1 MSGMLRHRRIL
12 ASAGTG
18 KTWQLTTQYLG
29 ILLASEDPRPETIL
43 ASTFTRAAAGEIRA
57 RVLQRLAI
65 AARADDAGERER
77 TSLREAI
84 GLDASLVTPSR
95 CLALLRSLLLRLD
108 RLQVRTL
115 DSFFFGIASGSAS
128 ELGLPVPLEPLD
140 EHGAARL
147 ALDAVDAA
155 IASLA
160 ETGTE
165 RLLATLD
172 ALTEGH
178 PGRGVESLVRGASTA
193 LAALAEE
200 APESSW
206 SWMLPDAPPEVEFA
220 ALVERLESLAAEAE
234 SSKDLGGKR
243 VANAIRTTAELVK
256 AIRDVKAAGE
266 GVPLEAWTTALG
278 KGICK
283 ALVVGGGLFY
293 NKPVHA
299 RIEAALAPAIA
310 RFAWEIER
318 IALRRTK
325 ASAELARRVQGER
338 ARLLAARGEVTYD
351 RVTRAVG
358 THLAEHPYSEL
369 LERIDAKVEHLLL
382 DEFQDTSRS
391 QWEAI
396 RPLASEIAACGDGS
410 RSFFAVGDLKQ
421 SIYGWRGG
429 DPEILEHLGDRFE
442 AGKHGVAFE
451 PESLDESRRSSP
463 AVLAAVN
470 AVFESVATNEV
481 ANRASAQASAW
492 WKSVYATH
500 RAHADRPGVAEL
512 HLVNRGVAE
521 ASEDGDEGDSDDA
534 AGSGGVVSAA
544 RLQAVR
550 ELVHG
555 LAARHPGQ
563 RIGIVVR
570 RNRAVAQLLA
580 SLRAA
585 GIEAVGVGGGSLR
598 DSAAVNAVLEWL
610 RFLEHPDH
618 TIAAFHVGASPLG
631 AVVELGRRSD
641 RATRHRVAA
650 HWRQRL
656 AVLGYAAVL
665 ESIREAIAP
674 HLSEG
679 DARRWKRLLDEAAR
693 RDREGWV
700 RPLEFM
706 QAAEAIRVGE
716 ESSSA
721 VTVLNIHQAKGLE
734 YESVICP
741 DLEFT
746 LKPRSDVLVSRGD
759 DGSIRRIVRR
769 IGGLDF
775 VPSLAKIRDETDAMQ
790 VRETLCCLYVALT
803 RARDRLFMLVDAP
816 KENEK
821 TIPATAAGLIRAA
834 LAPDATEPGVVWRSG
849 DASWR
854 EAAVTGDDQAAAE
867 PGVVSTAIMSTAAP
881 EAPRPLS
888 FAFASGGIV
897 RTRRAAPPSSHESA
911 SLMQAIAL
919 GDRDAADR
927 GTAIHAL
934 FEAIGFLEDG
944 MPDDGALDRAM
955 RRALPRREAAWR
967 AERLAEF
974 RTMLA
979 KPAIAA
985 AISRPSDGPAR
996 VWRERRF
1003 VAVDGGAVRQGI
1015 IDRLVAVG
1023 EPGAW
1028 RRAEILDFK
1037 TDGFA
1042 DDPPSAEALSAKV
1055 DFYRGQLVS
1064 YRSEIAKQFRLEPA
1078 SIAMRLAFVGPGVV
1092 AEVGGS

>member
-1 MSGMLRHRRIL
+1 MTSTLRHRRIL

-18 KTWQLTTQYLG
+18 KTWQLSTQYLG
-29 ILLASEDPRPETIL
+29 ILLAADEPRPETIL

-65 AARADDAGERER
+65 ASRDDEAGERER
-77 TSLREAI
+77 KSLRDAI
-84 GLDASLVTPSR
+84 GLDASRVSPAR
-95 CLALLRSLLLRLD
+95 CLTLLRSLLLRLD

-128 ELGLPVPLEPLD
+128 ELGLPVPLDALD
-140 EHGAARL
+140 EHGTARL
-147 ALDAVDAA
+147 ELEAVDAA

-160 ETGTE
+160 ETGPE
-165 RLLATLD
+165 PLLATLD

-178 PGRGVESLVRGASTA
+178 PGRGVESMVRSASTA

-206 SWMLPDAPPEVEFA
+206 SWVLPEPPPEVDHDSLIERLA
-220 ALVERLESLAAEAE
+220 ALAGEAE
-234 SSKDLGGKR
+234 SSKELGGKR
-243 VANAIRTTAELVK
+243 VANAIRKTIEHLG
-256 AIRDVKAAGE
+256 AIREATNAGE
-266 GVPLEAWTTALG
+266 GVSLEHWVTALG

-283 ALVVGGGLFY
+283 PIALDDGIYY
-293 NKPVHA
+293 NQPLHS
-299 RIEAALAPAIA
+299 RIQEAVKPAIR
-310 RFAWEIER
+310 RFTWEIER
-318 IALRRTK
+318 IALRRTE
-325 ASAELARRVQGER
+325 ASARLARMVAVER
-338 ARLLAARGEVTYD
+338 ERLLAAWGEVTYD

-358 THLAEHPYSEL
+358 THLAAHPYSEL

-442 AGKHGVAFE
+442 AGPGGVEFK
-451 PESLDESRRSSP
+451 PESLDESRRSTP

-470 AVFESVATNEV
+470 AVFTGIASNDV
-481 ANRASAQASAW
+481 ANRASARAAAW
-492 WKSVYATH
+492 WKSVFATH
-500 RAHADRPGVAEL
+500 RAHADRLGVAEL
-512 HLVNRGVAE
+512 HLVKRDAAERSEAEGEDAEE
-521 ASEDGDEGDSDDA
+521 ASEGGGSVLA
-534 AGSGGVVSAA
+534 ASKL
-544 RLQAVR
+544 RAVR
-550 ELVHG
+550 ELVRT
-555 LAARHPGQ
+555 LTARFPER

-580 SLRAA
+580 GLRAD
-585 GIEAVGVGGGSLR
+585 GVEAVGVGGGSLR

-610 RFLEHPDH
+610 RFLEQPDH

-631 AVVELGRRSD
+631 SVVGLDRQSD
-641 RATRHRVAA
+641 RATRHRVAGE
-650 HWRQRL
+650 WRQRI
-656 AVLGYAAVL
+656 AVVGYATVL
-665 ESIREAIAP
+665 ESIGAALSP
-674 HLSEG
+674 HLSG
-679 DARRWKRLLDEAAR
+679 SDLRRWKRLLDEAAR
-693 RDREGWV
+693 RDRKGWV

-734 YESVICP
+734 FESVICP

-746 LKPRSDVLVSRGD
+746 LKPRADVLVARGE
-759 DGSIRRIVRR
+759 DGGIRRIVRR
-769 IGGLDF
+769 VQGLEY
-775 VPSLAKIRDETDAMQ
+775 VEALAKVRDETDAMQ

-849 DASWR
+849 EESWR
-854 EAAVTGDDQAAAE
+854 DRAATGDGQAAAE
-867 PGVVSTAIMSTAAP
+867 SGVGSTEITSAAAP
-881 EAPRPLS
+881 EAPRPFG
-888 FAFASGGIV
+888 FAFADGGRA

-911 SLMQAIAL
+911 SLPQTMAL
-919 GDRDAADR
+919 GDSEAADR

-934 FEAIGFLEDG
+934 FETIGFLEDG
-944 MPDDGALDRAM
+944 VPDDSELDRAI

-985 AISRPSDGPAR
+985 CLSRPSDGPAR

-1028 RRAEILDFK
+1028 RHAEILDFK
-1037 TDGFA
+1037 TDAFDGST
-1042 DDPPSAEALSAKV
+1042 PSEEALAAKV
-1055 DFYRGQLVS
+1055 EFYRGQLLS
-1064 YRSEIAKQFRLEPA
+1064 YRAEIARQFRLPA
-1078 SIAMRLAFVGPGVV
+1078 EAVSLKLAFGGPGLVREFL
-1092 AEVGGS
+1092 AE

>member
-1 MSGMLRHRRIL
+1 MSRSRRHRRIL

-29 ILLASEDPRPETIL
+29 ILLASDEPSPETIL

-57 RVLQRLAI
+57 RILQRLAI
-65 AARADDAGERER
+65 AARNDRDGETER
-77 TSLREAI
+77 ASLRSAL
-84 GLDASLVTPSR
+84 GLDEVAITPAR

-115 DSFFFGIASGSAS
+115 DSFFFGIATGSAS

-147 ALDAVDAA
+147 ELEAVDAA

-160 ETGTE
+160 KTGPE
-165 RLLATLD
+165 PLVATLD

-178 PGRGVESLVRGASTA
+178 PGRGVESLVRGASAA

-206 SWMLPDAPPEVEFA
+206 SWPLPEPPPEVDLA
-220 ALVERLESLAAEAE
+220 ALVERLEALATEAE
-234 SSKDLGGKR
+234 PSKELGGKR
-243 VANAIRTTAELVK
+243 VANALRTTAELVA
-256 AIRDVKAAGE
+256 AIRDLKADGE
-266 GVPLEAWTTALG
+266 GVPLEAWTTVLG

-283 ALVVGGGLFY
+283 PLVVGGGVFY
-293 NKPVHA
+293 NKPVHE
-299 RIEAALAPAIA
+299 RIGEAVAPAIA
-310 RFAWEIER
+310 RFTWEIER
-318 IALRRTK
+318 IALRRTE
-325 ASAELARRVQGER
+325 ASATLARLVRTER
-338 ARLLAARGEVTYD
+338 ARLLADRGEVTYD

-382 DEFQDTSRS
+382 DEFQDTSRG

-429 DPEILEHLGDRFE
+429 DSEILEHLGDRFE
-442 AGKHGVAFE
+442 AGKGGVAFE
-451 PESLDESRRSSP
+451 QESLDESRRSSQ

-470 AVFESVATNEV
+470 AIFESVATNEV

-492 WKSVYATH
+492 WKSVYAKH
-500 RAHADRPGVAEL
+500 RAHADRSGVAEL
-512 HLVNRGVAE
+512 HLVGRELAGPADE
-521 ASEDGDEGDSDDA
+521 GDEGEAEDGGGSA
-534 AGSGGVVSAA
+534 AGVIPAA
-544 RLQAVR
+544 RLHAVR
-550 ELVHG
+550 DLVKE

-580 SLRAA
+580 GLRAA

-631 AVVELGRRSD
+631 AVVGLERRSD

-650 HWRQRL
+650 AWRQRI
-656 AVLGYAAVL
+656 AACGYEQVL
-665 ESIREAIAP
+665 ESIRTSVASQ
-674 HLSEG
+674 LSEG
-679 DARRWKRLLDEAAR
+679 DARRWRRLLDEAAR
-693 RDREGWV
+693 RDRDGWI
-700 RPLEFM
+700 RPLAFM
-706 QAAEAIRVGE
+706 EAAEAIRVGE

-854 EAAVTGDDQAAAE
+854 EASAADDGPGALDAGARPSETMAAA
-867 PGVVSTAIMSTAAP
+867 SR
-881 EAPRPLS
+881 APRPFS
-888 FAFASGGIV
+888 FAFADGGVV
-897 RTRRAAPPSSHESA
+897 RTRRATPPSSHDNG
-911 SLMQAIAL
+911 SLAL
-919 GDRDAADR
+919 AMSMGDSDAADR

-934 FEAIGFLEDG
+934 FETIGFLEEG
-944 MPDDGALDRAM
+944 VPDDGELDRAI
-955 RRALPRREAAWR
+955 RRTLPRREAAWR

-974 RTMLA
+974 RAMLA

-985 AISRPSDGPAR
+985 CLARPADGAAR

-1003 VAVDGGAVRQGI
+1003 VSVDGGAVRQGI

-1023 EPGAW
+1023 EAGAW

-1037 TDGFA
+1037 TDGFG
-1042 DDPPSAEALSAKV
+1042 DEPPSAEVLAAKV
-1055 DFYRGQLVS
+1055 DFYRGQLLS